1 MSNSDY
7 RVSLKFSEKDAEQ
20 EEVVKLLKQMGRRKS
35 LFITKAIKFYL
46 KENPEADI
54 PGVTSTTISKSSVRA
69 ILKEL
74 LSEMNI
80 QDIQNLQNNDTIKEV
95 QPVQKEETTSTSKKD
110 SKNEEVSDTV
120 VDAFLEGLEAWDMG
134 EY

>member
-80 QDIQNLQNNDTIKEV
+80 QDIQNLQNNDTTKEA
-95 QPVQKEETTSTSKKD
+95 QPVQKEESTSTPKK
-110 SKNEEVSDTV
+110 EEVSDTV
-120 VDAFLEGLEAWDMG
+120 VDAFLEGIEAWDMG

>member
-54 PGVTSTTISKSSVRA
+54 PGVTTTTISKSSVRA
-69 ILKEL
+69 ILK
-74 LSEMNI
+74 
-80 QDIQNLQNNDTIKEV
+80 
-95 QPVQKEETTSTSKKD
+95 
-110 SKNEEVSDTV
+110 
-120 VDAFLEGLEAWDMG
+120 
-134 EY
+134 

>member
-46 KENPEADI
+46 KENSEADI

-80 QDIQNLQNNDTIKEV
+80 QDIQNLQNNDTTKEA
-95 QPVQKEETTSTSKKD
+95 QPVQKEESTSTPKK
-110 SKNEEVSDTV
+110 EEVSDTV

>member
-80 QDIQNLQNNDTIKEV
+80 QDIQNLQNNDTTKEA
-95 QPVQKEETTSTSKKD
+95 QPVQKEESTSIPKK
-110 SKNEEVSDTV
+110 EEVSDTV

>member
-80 QDIQNLQNNDTIKEV
+80 QDIQNLQNNDTTKEA
-95 QPVQKEETTSTSKKD
+95 QPVQKEESSSTPKK
-110 SKNEEVSDTV
+110 EEVSDTV
-120 VDAFLEGLEAWDMG
+120 VDAFLEGLEEWDMG

>member
-80 QDIQNLQNNDTIKEV
+80 QDIQNLQNNDTTKEA
-95 QPVQKEETTSTSKKD
+95 QPVQKEESTLTPKK
-110 SKNEEVSDTV
+110 EEVSDTV

>member
-35 LFITKAIKFYL
+35 LFITKAVKFYL

-80 QDIQNLQNNDTIKEV
+80 QDIQNLQNNDTTKEA
-95 QPVQKEETTSTSKKD
+95 QPVQKEESTSTPKK
-110 SKNEEVSDTV
+110 EEVSDTV

>member
-80 QDIQNLQNNDTIKEV
+80 QDIQNLQNNDTTKEA
-95 QPVQKEETTSTSKKD
+95 QPVQKEESTSTHKK
-110 SKNEEVSDTV
+110 EEVSDTV

>member
-54 PGVTSTTISKSSVRA
+54 PGVTSTTIRKSSVRA

-80 QDIQNLQNNDTIKEV
+80 QDIQNLQNNDTTKEA
-95 QPVQKEETTSTSKKD
+95 QPVQKEESTSTPKK
-110 SKNEEVSDTV
+110 EEVSDTV

>member
-7 RVSLKFSEKDAEQ
+7 RVSLNFSEKDAEQ

-80 QDIQNLQNNDTIKEV
+80 QDIQNLQNNDTTKEA
-95 QPVQKEETTSTSKKD
+95 QPVQKEESSSTPKK
-110 SKNEEVSDTV
+110 EEVSDTV

>member
-80 QDIQNLQNNDTIKEV
+80 QDIQNLQNNDTTKKA
-95 QPVQKEETTSTSKKD
+95 QPVQKEESTSTPKK
-110 SKNEEVSDTV
+110 EEVSDTV

>member
-46 KENPEADI
+46 KENPEAEI

-80 QDIQNLQNNDTIKEV
+80 QDIQNLQNNDTTKEA
-95 QPVQKEETTSTSKKD
+95 QPVQKEESSSTPKK
-110 SKNEEVSDTV
+110 EEVSDTV

>member
-80 QDIQNLQNNDTIKEV
+80 QDIQNLQNNDTNKEA
-95 QPVQKEETTSTSKKD
+95 QPVQKEETTSTAKK
-110 SKNEEVSDTV
+110 EEVSDTV

>member
-1 MSNSDY
+1 MADSDY

-35 LFITKAIKFYL
+35 AFITKAIKYYL
-46 KENPEADI
+46 SENPNADI

-74 LSEMNI
+74 LTEMNI
-80 QDIQNLQNNDTIKEV
+80 QDLQNIQSIQKNQSGKTEIIKDE
-95 QPVQKEETTSTSKKD
+95 QSSEEKQEHVT
-110 SKNEEVSDTV
+110 EEQID
-120 VDAFLEGLEAWDMG
+120 DFLEGLEAWDMG
-134 EY
+134 DF

>member
-80 QDIQNLQNNDTIKEV
+80 QDIQNLQNNDTTKEA
-95 QPVQKEETTSTSKKD
+95 QPVQKEESTSTPKK
-110 SKNEEVSDTV
+110 EEVSDTV

>member
-80 QDIQNLQNNDTIKEV
+80 QDIQNLQNNDTTKEA
-95 QPVQKEETTSTSKKD
+95 QPVQKEESSSTPKK
-110 SKNEEVSDTV
+110 EEVSDTV

>member
-54 PGVTSTTISKSSVRA
+54 PGVTSTTIRKSSVRA

-80 QDIQNLQNNDTIKEV
+80 QDIQNLQNNDTTKEA
-95 QPVQKEETTSTSKKD
+95 QPVQKEESSSTPKK
-110 SKNEEVSDTV
+110 EEVSDTV

>member
-46 KENPEADI
+46 KQNPEADI

-80 QDIQNLQNNDTIKEV
+80 QDIQNLQNNDTTKEA
-95 QPVQKEETTSTSKKD
+95 QPVQKEESSSTPKK
-110 SKNEEVSDTV
+110 EEVSDTV

>member
-46 KENPEADI
+46 KENHEADI
-54 PGVTSTTISKSSVRA
+54 PGVNSTTISKSYVRA

-80 QDIQNLQNNDTIKEV
+80 QDIQNLQNNDTTKEA
-95 QPVQKEETTSTSKKD
+95 QPVQKEESTSTPKK
-110 SKNEEVSDTV
+110 EEVSDTV